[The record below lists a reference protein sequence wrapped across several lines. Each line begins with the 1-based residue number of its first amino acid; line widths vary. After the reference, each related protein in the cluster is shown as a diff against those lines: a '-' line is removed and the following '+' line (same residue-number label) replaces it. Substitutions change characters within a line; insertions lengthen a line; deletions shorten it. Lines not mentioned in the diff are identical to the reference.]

1 MITTLAS
8 VKEGRRPHA
17 LRKLKSYQAP
27 NMVLESSSDEI
38 RYSADDED
46 PNVFSDV

>member
-1 MITTLAS
+1 MTTLAS

-17 LRKLKSYQAP
+17 LRKQKSYQAP
-27 NMVLESSSDEI
+27 VAVLESSSDEI

-46 PNVFSDV
+46 LQAFSDV